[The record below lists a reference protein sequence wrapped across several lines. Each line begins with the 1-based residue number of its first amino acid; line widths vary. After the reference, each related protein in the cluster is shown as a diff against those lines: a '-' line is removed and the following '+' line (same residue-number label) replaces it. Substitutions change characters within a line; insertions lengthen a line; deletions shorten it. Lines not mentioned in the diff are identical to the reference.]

1 MPTSF
6 RRYMAV
12 GVAIA
17 SIAASPVAGAQ
28 PSDRD
33 NVGPNVPDRPGSR
46 TAAADARTAP
56 GRVSPTSGPA
66 ATPDRASRQQLDTD
80 SNMADAS
87 RAVSER
93 RTDGVSSA
101 REAADDSLSGIS
113 VVSDRA
119 NATRDE
125 ARVVV
130 HIPARVNASAPGAD
144 RATTQSVR
152 TGGSV
157 PARVSANGHVR
168 PRKQLPGGS
177 AVAPSAASPA
187 SRASATA
194 TRRGQ

>member
-1 MPTSF
+1 MPTSL
-6 RRYMAV
+6 RRYVAV

-56 GRVSPTSGPA
+56 GRVSPASGPA
-66 ATPDRASRQQLDTD
+66 ATPDRASRQLDTD

-144 RATTQSVR
+144 RSTTQSVR